1 MYIVHSKYKYFIVN
15 IPPTLTRPLDLDN
28 IIPLLPIA
36 AQSGFVNVREPNRLC
51 NLSQLTGPAG
61 WQSTLLTTR
70 LRTQI
75 SQGRHETPAVT
86 SHWDNFCHVLVN
98 SSDEIDYN

>member
-51 NLSQLTGPAG
+51 N
-61 WQSTLLTTR
+61 QSADWSCWL
-70 LRTQI
+70 
-75 SQGRHETPAVT
+75 AVHST
-86 SHWDNFCHVLVN
+86 NN
-98 SSDEIDYN
+98 KT